1 MWHNL
6 CHIDFLHLM
15 MSAKY
20 GRVVSSRFLDGRAG
34 LVTKYGQDAR
44 GIAAGLGPNTQLF
57 DSSEL
62 ILDERDFN
70 RLLKRARWR

>member
-1 MWHNL
+1 M
-6 CHIDFLHLM
+6 
-15 MSAKY
+15 
-20 GRVVSSRFLDGRAG
+20 GRVVSSRFLHGRAG

-44 GIAAGLGPNTQLF
+44 GIAAGLGRNTQLF